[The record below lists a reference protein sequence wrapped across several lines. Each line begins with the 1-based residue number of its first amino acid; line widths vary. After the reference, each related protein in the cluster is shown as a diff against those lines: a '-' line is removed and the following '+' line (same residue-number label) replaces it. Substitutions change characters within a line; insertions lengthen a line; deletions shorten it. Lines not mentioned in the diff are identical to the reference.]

1 MGIFSADSGDRFLAA
16 RMMRG
21 DEAAFTEFF
30 DSHFPPLFRFA
41 LPRVNNDSDAAEEVV
56 QATLCRAMR
65 KLSTYRGEAS
75 LLTWLCTF
83 CRHEISAWFEKKR
96 KVPPMLDLS
105 EDLPE
110 IRSALESLAAGIAKP
125 DEELRQ
131 REVARMV
138 QLVLDRLPGRYGDA
152 LEWKYIDGLSVN
164 EIADRLSIAPK
175 AAESILTRARAAFRD
190 GFTAVYGS
198 WKSVEA

>member
-1 MGIFSADSGDRFLAA
+1 MGIFTTESGDRFLAA
-16 RMMRG
+16 RMLRG
-21 DEAAFTEFF
+21 DETAFTEFF

-41 LPRVNNDSDAAEEVV
+41 LPRVNHDPDVAEEVV
-56 QATLCRAMR
+56 QMTLCLAMR
-65 KLSTYRGEAS
+65 KLSTYRGEAT

-125 DEELRQ
+125 DQELRQ
-131 REVARMV
+131 KEAARMV

-164 EIADRLSIAPK
+164 EIAERLDVGPK
-175 AAESILTRARAAFRD
+175 AAESLLTRARTAFRD
-190 GFTAVYGS
+190 GFTAVYGT
-198 WKSVEA
+198 WKGVEA